1 MNEVGLGSQRRGK
14 KTYQAS
20 SGVSC
25 NLCGTSV
32 VGVVVR
38 SDGVCG
44 KVENASLLA
53 ELQLPSS
60 RGQGQRHRDSSVA
73 LTQRLLKAS
82 SKKALSNQLL
92 IRTDYYSLFAK
103 ILIG

>member
-38 SDGVCG
+38 SNGVCG

-60 RGQGQRHRDSSVA
+60 RHLLLLRNAGIQCSWSSG
-73 LTQRLLKAS
+73 
-82 SKKALSNQLL
+82 
-92 IRTDYYSLFAK
+92 F
-103 ILIG
+103 